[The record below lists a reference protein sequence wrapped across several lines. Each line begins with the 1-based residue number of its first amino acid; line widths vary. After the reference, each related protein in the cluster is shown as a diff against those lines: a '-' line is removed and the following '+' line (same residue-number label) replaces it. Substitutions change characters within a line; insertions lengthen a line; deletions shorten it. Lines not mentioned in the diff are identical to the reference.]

1 MMQNKFY
8 LRCIMFVCLSMM
20 NVSVL
25 LADAYTI
32 KNIQVQST
40 GGSSSA
46 AKEAALKSGRKQAFQ
61 MMIQKMVDKKEQDRF
76 QSTDDQTIEFL
87 IDSLQVINEQMG
99 PKSYRASVSFDF
111 NKERI
116 GDFLRNKAVPF
127 VVPVHK
133 TILVLPVLSDGA
145 KTYLFEK
152 ENIWFDLWKKH
163 SFNQALM
170 TFVVPNGD
178 LTDISL
184 LDPEDALIGANHK
197 IITIAQRYQ
206 VSAIV
211 VPYVTIA
218 QEGRNLNVRLDFQEY
233 DSKGLLKNNAI
244 RSHNLSEAATE
255 TSKQQ
260 LLGKLLPIAIENI
273 QDFCKAQ
280 FGGMQEHNLVYLK
293 VPTKSPE
300 DYYKYIK
307 LLNESTM
314 AQEIQPVELSK
325 GYSVLRVKTLYTLED
340 LLKFFKE
347 RGYDFEASQDIVNPY
362 AYEALPKR

>member
-1 MMQNKFY
+1 MQNKFY
-8 LRCIMFVCLSMM
+8 LRFIMLIGLSML
-20 NVSVL
+20 STSAL

-40 GGSSSA
+40 GSSSSA
-46 AKEAALKSGRKQAFQ
+46 AKESALKDGRKQAFH

-76 QSTDDQTIEFL
+76 ESVDDQTIEFL
-87 IDSLQVINEQMG
+87 IDSLQVVNEQMG
-99 PKSYRASVSFDF
+99 PNSYKASVSFDF
-111 NKERI
+111 NKERMS
-116 GDFLRNKAVPF
+116 DFLRNKAVPF

-133 TILVLPVLSDGA
+133 TILILPVLSDGA

-178 LTDISL
+178 LADIGS

-197 IITIAQRYQ
+197 LLTLAQRYQ

-211 VPYVTIA
+211 VPYVTLT
-218 QEGRNLNVRLDFQEY
+218 QEGRNLNARLDFQEY
-233 DSKGLLKNNAI
+233 DSKGLPKNNAI
-244 RSHNLSEAATE
+244 RSHNLSENATG

-260 LLGKLLPIAIENI
+260 LLNQLLLIAIENI
-273 QDFCKAQ
+273 QSFCKTQ

-300 DYYKYIK
+300 DYYQYIK